1 MCKVRGMGI
10 DLCGVARM
18 AELLGDDRF
27 LSRWFT
33 PEEAAYIRS
42 RGASAAQS
50 MAGIFAAKEAFAKA
64 VGAGLAIPMRE
75 IGVGH
80 TPAGQPVYQPTGKAL
95 DALDG
100 GEALLSITHEGDMAA
115 AVCLWQK

>member
-75 IGVGH
+75 IKSE
-80 TPAGQPVYQPTGKAL
+80 TSVYAYHSK
-95 DALDG
+95 D
-100 GEALLSITHEGDMAA
+100 LSETEQLFWDFLMEEFPRY
-115 AVCLWQK
+115 L